1 MKIGEYQELC
11 KVCDHVLMH
20 DLSTLQI
27 TANNYL
33 HVLNA
38 HPEHLE
44 KYELSKVDKI
54 WLPVRFK
61 LIAIVR
67 GFQSVFD
74 KRHYYVKQAHT
85 KSDILFV
92 SHLTNEQQLLNDNDA
107 YFGDLPNQL
116 IDNNVSISITLI
128 NHAKINRKKVLSG
141 WKNSG
146 IHRVVL
152 SSSLDVLS
160 EIKLYFSQRKSKKNL
175 KNLLKDF
182 QIEKEIEEGVLHH
195 HLSSDTFDALRI
207 AKQVRDIIRKTGVKY
222 IITTYEGYAWE
233 RIVYYCARKVN
244 PDIKCFGYQHAA
256 VFEYQHA
263 IKRPLSAKYNPDVVF
278 TSGLIAKGIFG
289 KTQLKDSGTVCLGSL
304 KYSAPN
310 LMTDKS
316 QRCCLVVPE
325 VFVKECLSLF
335 GLSIDYAKQNPG
347 QKFIWRLHPIL
358 KFEELRRHST
368 ILEDLPDNIVL
379 SEDGLE
385 GDIQKCDSVLY
396 RGSTAVVNAINMG
409 LKPIYYQQSP
419 DELNIDPIYTH
430 KEGKSIV
437 HNREDLGLALDQDV
451 DNKTLKSLRDFAQD
465 FYTAIDVKALLKE
478 IVR

>member
-1 MKIGEYQELC
+1 VKIGKYQELC
-11 KVCDHVLMH
+11 KVCDHILMH
-20 DLSTLQI
+20 DASTLQI

-61 LIAIVR
+61 LISIVR
-67 GFQSVFD
+67 GLQSVFD

-116 IDNNVSISITLI
+116 MGNNVSVSIALI
-128 NHAKINRKKVLSG
+128 NHVKINKRKVLSG
-141 WKNSG
+141 WRDSG

-152 SSSLDVLS
+152 SSSLGVLA
-160 EIKLYFSQRKSKKNL
+160 EIKLYFSQNKSKKQF
-175 KNLLKDF
+175 KILLKDLR
-182 QIEKEIEEGVLHH
+182 IEKELAEGALHH
-195 HLSSDTFDALRI
+195 HLSPDTFNALRI
-207 AKQVRDIIRKTGVKY
+207 AKQVRDIIRKTGAKY

-233 RIVYYCARKVN
+233 RIVYYCARKVS

-263 IKRPLSAKYNPDVVF
+263 IKRPLSAKYSPDVIF
-278 TSGLIAKGIFG
+278 TSGLIAKDIFG
-289 KTQLKDSGTVCLGSL
+289 KVQLKNSKTVCLGSP

-310 LMTDKS
+310 LMIDKN

-325 VFVKECLSLF
+325 IFVKECLSLF
-335 GLSIDYAKQNPG
+335 GLSRDYAKQSPD
-347 QKFIWRLHPIL
+347 QKFIWRLHPVL
-358 KFEELRRHST
+358 KFEELRGYSA
-368 ILEDLPDNIVL
+368 IFEDLPDNIVL
-379 SEDGLE
+379 SEGSLE
-385 GDIQKCDSVLY
+385 EDIQKCDSVLY
-396 RGSTAVVNAINMG
+396 RGSTAVVNAINKG
-409 LKPIYYQQSP
+409 LKPIYYQQSS
-419 DELNIDPIYTH
+419 DELGIDPIYTH
-430 KEGKSIV
+430 KKGKSIV
-437 HNREDLGLALDQDV
+437 HNREDLGLALDQDI
-451 DNKTLKSLRDFAQD
+451 NAKTIQSLQDFAQD
-465 FYTAIDVKALLKE
+465 FYTSIDVKALLKE
-478 IVR
+478 IAR